1 MDEANGGAAPLSQG
15 FWDELL
21 AGKAQ
26 WGLRVYEQ
34 DWLGTEFQEK
44 VRRMTTDATL
54 GRQWL
59 RQMGEGAAKNGL
71 TVQVGGWVGAFQ
83 EFRSKMK

>member
-1 MDEANGGAAPLSQG
+1 VDEANGGAAPLSQG

-71 TVQVGGWVGAFQ
+71 TVQVGGWVHFKNSGV
-83 EFRSKMK
+83 K